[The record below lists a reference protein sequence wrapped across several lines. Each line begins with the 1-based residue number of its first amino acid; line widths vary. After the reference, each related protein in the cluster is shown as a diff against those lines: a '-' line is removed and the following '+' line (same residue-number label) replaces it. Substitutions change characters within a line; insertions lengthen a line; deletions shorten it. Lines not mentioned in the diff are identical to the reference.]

1 MDLIENEHTR
11 ERAEDLLAE
20 LERQVL
26 REESVAR
33 REREEFLKRPLQER
47 VASGWTLSPVTIH
60 PVPRSK
66 LLRLEADL
74 RFSRYREGDMLR
86 IHTGF
91 LGDADGLDATVVH
104 EGSDSLQ
111 VRPEKNPAALL
122 DATAPLIADPAYL
135 NLTPFYVAALQECS
149 ESDVGRNR
157 VLPLLLGDLRL
168 RVEGHLYDE
177 ALDLAEERGLNEAQA
192 DAFASCV
199 ACSNAYYVQGP
210 PGTGKTRVLA
220 EVVRELV
227 ARGERVWVSALTH
240 RAINHALS
248 SVRKIAPEAK
258 LARIADFKNEVPPG
272 VDLYEYIG
280 NCPLADEPGGYAIG
294 ATPFVGM
301 TQRLRDWE
309 CDTLLIDEA
318 SQVTLPLALMAMLKA
333 RRVLLFGD
341 DCQLP
346 PIQVAC
352 PLSSCV
358 ERSVLQRIPL
368 SDMHTL
374 LNLTYRMHPELC
386 AWPSKQFYDK
396 QLTAHK
402 CTRQSPAPFRSM
414 PGRLFRVSTN
424 SLQEEIERVVH
435 TAARLVVQEGHAAE
449 DLAVLTPFRVHARG
463 IRAGLREKGLNL
475 RVDTVERMQ
484 GQECDVV
491 LYAAGVD
498 TPKRV
503 TALAEHL
510 FHPNKLNVAVTR
522 ARGGVILFAHRAL
535 LETPLY
541 GGMGRNQS
549 IWRELFE
556 EAEEIRI

>member
-1 MDLIENEHTR
+1 MDQIDETNTR
-11 ERAEDLLAE
+11 EKAEDLLAE
-20 LERQVL
+20 LDRQVR
-26 REESVAR
+26 REESVSR
-33 REREEFLKRPLQER
+33 RERDAFLKRPLQDR
-47 VASGWTLSPVTIH
+47 VASGWTLSPVKVH

-74 RFSRYREGDMLR
+74 RFSRYREGDILR

-91 LGDADGLDATVVH
+91 MGDADGLDATVVH
-104 EGSDSLQ
+104 EESNALQ
-111 VRPEKNPAALL
+111 IRPEKNPESVISS
-122 DATAPLIADPAYL
+122 TAPLIADPAYVDF
-135 NLTPFYVAALQECS
+135 TPFYLAALQECA
-149 ESDVGRNR
+149 ESYLGRTR

-168 RVEGHLYDE
+168 RVEGHLYDV

-220 EVVRELV
+220 EVVRALV
-227 ARGERVWVSALTH
+227 DRGERVWVSALTH

-248 SVRKIAPEAK
+248 AVRKIAPEAK
-258 LARIADFKNEVPPG
+258 LARVADIKNEVPPG
-272 VDLYEYIG
+272 IKLYEYMD
-280 NCPLADEPGGYAIG
+280 NSPLLDEPGGYAVG

-333 RRVLLFGD
+333 KRVLLFGD

-386 AWPSKQFYDK
+386 IWPSTRFYDR
-396 QLTAHK
+396 QLIAHPS
-402 CTRQSPAPFRSM
+402 TRKSPPPFKSL
-414 PGRLFRVSTN
+414 PGRLFCVSTS
-424 SLQEEIERVVH
+424 SLQEEIRQVVQ
-435 TAARLVVQEGHAAE
+435 TASRLVFEEGHKTE
-449 DLAVLTPFRVHARG
+449 DLAVLTPFRVHARS
-463 IRAGLREKGLNL
+463 IRTGLREKGLNL

-522 ARGGVILFAHRAL
+522 ARGGVILFAHRVL
-535 LETPLY
+535 MDTPLY
-541 GGMGRNQS
+541 GEMGRHQS
-549 IWRELFE
+549 IWRDLFE
-556 EAEEIRI
+556 EAEEMSV